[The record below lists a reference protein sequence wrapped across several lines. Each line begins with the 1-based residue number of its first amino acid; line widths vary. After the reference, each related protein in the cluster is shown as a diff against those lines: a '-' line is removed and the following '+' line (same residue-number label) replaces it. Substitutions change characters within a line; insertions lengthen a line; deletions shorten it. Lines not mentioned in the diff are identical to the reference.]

1 MDALQKILPLIGRI
15 CLAYLFIPAGWGKL
29 GPGFAGT
36 VGYAVSKGLPLA
48 SVAVGIALVIE
59 LIGGI
64 AILVGY
70 RTRWAAA
77 LLALFTIA
85 AALFFHNYWA
95 VPAEQQMAEAINFS
109 KNVAIFGGLLF
120 LVAWGPGSLSV
131 DGMGAN
137 TRAVAR
143 PLP

>member
-29 GPGFAGT
+29 GPGFAGS

-48 SVAVGIALVIE
+48 SVAVGIALAIE

-70 RTRWAAA
+70 KTRWAAA
-77 LLALFTIA
+77 LLALFTITA
-85 AALFFHNYWA
+85 AVLFHNYWA
-95 VPAEQQMAEAINFS
+95 VPPAQQMAESINFG
-109 KNVAIFGGLLF
+109 KNVAIFGGLMF
-120 LVAWGPGSLSV
+120 LVAWGAGPLSV
-131 DGMGAN
+131 DGRGAD
-137 TRAVAR
+137 TRAPR
-143 PLP
+143 PFP